1 MYLLDTSAL
10 LAHCFSEPGADEVD
24 AILASKTAYVA
35 AVTWFELRVKLQG
48 ASHATALLQIYADA
62 VAGTI
67 DITREVAEAAFGL
80 RQTVGVR
87 IPAVDSLIAGAAI
100 ARGFRLVHRDS
111 HLTAIPLSVLSQI
124 VLPVKSQ

>member
-10 LAHCFSEPGADEVD
+10 LTHCFSEAGADEVD

-48 ASHATALLQIYADA
+48 TTHASVLLQLYADTL
-62 VAGTI
+62 AGTV
-67 DITREVAEAAFGL
+67 DITPEVAEAAFRL

-100 ARGFRLVHRDS
+100 ARGFHLVHRDS
-111 HLTAIPLSVLSQI
+111 HLAAIPLSVLSQI
-124 VLPVKSQ
+124 VLPTKR

>member
-1 MYLLDTSAL
+1 M
-10 LAHCFSEPGADEVD
+10 
-24 AILASKTAYVA
+24 LASKTVYVA

-48 ASHATALLQIYADA
+48 ATQATALLQIYADA

-87 IPAVDSLIAGAAI
+87 IPAVDSLIAGAAV
-100 ARGFRLVHRDS
+100 ARGFQLVHRNS
-111 HLTAIPLSVLSQI
+111 HLAAIPLSVLEQM
-124 VLPVKSQ
+124 VLPAKRQ

>member
-10 LAHCFSEPGADEVD
+10 LTHCFGEPGAGEVD
-24 AILASKTAYVA
+24 EMLASKRAYVA

-48 ASHATALLQIYADA
+48 TIHAPALLQIYADA
-62 VAGTI
+62 LAGTI
-67 DITREVAEAAFGL
+67 DITREVAEAAFQL

-100 ARGFRLVHRDS
+100 AHGFHLVHRDS
-111 HLTAIPLSVLSQI
+111 HLAAIPLSVLAQT
-124 VLPVKSQ
+124 VLPAKRQ